1 MNKTKAVVFL
11 LASLIMFCSALNGQI
26 ANYYA
31 FTQNANEWEPIWG
44 TFATE
49 AMTDEGITPP
59 IGLGF
64 DFPYGTNTYSQVRI
78 SSNGWVG
85 LGTNLTLPYYANDL
99 ATLNIRPLLA
109 PLWDDIS
116 LQFGAVHYA
125 SYGVAPHRVF
135 FVQWLAAK
143 WNYNAMNEYNFM
155 VRIHETGQADF
166 IYGTNIGSPS
176 NASASIGINM
186 TPGGSGNYF
195 SIVPGNPAVAHTTTQ
210 YQNIQT
216 FPGLGTMYIFMPRT
230 TEAQNAAA
238 VNLRGNRNPMQ
249 NIVNEYVVTV
259 GNAGTGQIAAN
270 SVTAYLMRGEEVLAE
285 TQLPYIASGNFG
297 SATLQWTPDETGL
310 MYLYAKVDLAED
322 ADSLNNDTFPFAVT
336 VQPYVSND
344 DNLAPSVDLSLKA
357 YPNPFSA
364 SVSID
369 YAIKNGSQVTVE
381 VFDIKGRKV
390 DTLVREYKNPGNYTI
405 GWNGPENRSSK
416 TADGIYLLKITTENE
431 ALTRKLILLK

>member
-11 LASLIMFCSALNGQI
+11 LASLILVCSALNAQI

-357 YPNPFSA
+357 YPNPFSNKVTFQFSTPKAEQVKLEVYNLKGQKIRTVINESLA
-364 SVSID
+364 SGNHS
-369 YAIKNGSQVTVE
+369 VE
-381 VFDIKGRKV
+381 
-390 DTLVREYKNPGNYTI
+390 
-405 GWNGPENRSSK
+405 WNGRDASGANLPS
-416 TADGIYLLKITTENE
+416 GIYYCKMSSGAYSAVRKI
-431 ALTRKLILLK
+431 ILLP